1 MSFDVWVFADFK
13 LPTSKD
19 LKLLQSLNITD
30 VVLGVEVEYRSWKL
44 KYSEERIIEA
54 VNKLHNRGLQA
65 HLMCWLSRDRT
76 DITQTAQGMIH
87 LANQTQCKTMLLD
100 AEYHWH
106 RGAMSSGSA
115 AQLIAEGFKEKPCDL
130 GVTGLGILNPS
141 VKHLLKVCDYG
152 IPQAYSIWKPGTEAH
167 WSHSRSTEPG
177 QLQVTSW
184 RSWNTCNKPLI
195 MGLSCYWAE
204 RPPRRGMPRM
214 NQIDSMYHSLETSK
228 VLGANSFAY
237 WSLKHLHRNSQ
248 ADQRANFIRAIRE
261 NEHAVDVLLAQ
272 ELLVGLGYNLG
283 SYGPLRNGVDGK
295 WGRRSQAAL
304 NLFRISNYIN
314 RTGIVTNED
323 LKEMGE
329 ELRGGA
335 N

>member
-1 MSFDVWVFADFK
+1 
-13 LPTSKD
+13 
-19 LKLLQSLNITD
+19 
-30 VVLGVEVEYRSWKL
+30 
-44 KYSEERIIEA
+44 
-54 VNKLHNRGLQA
+54 
-65 HLMCWLSRDRT
+65 
-76 DITQTAQGMIH
+76 
-87 LANQTQCKTMLLD
+87 
-100 AEYHWH
+100 
-106 RGAMSSGSA
+106 
-115 AQLIAEGFKEKPCDL
+115 
-130 GVTGLGILNPS
+130 
-141 VKHLLKVCDYG
+141 
-152 IPQAYSIWKPGTEAH
+152 
-167 WSHSRSTEPG
+167 
-177 QLQVTSW
+177 
-184 RSWNTCNKPLI
+184 
-195 MGLSCYWAE
+195 
-204 RPPRRGMPRM
+204 MPRM